1 MKSKQ
6 EILKAKILRD
16 LLILNIYKENMENQK
31 KELSLVHEN
40 SLVRKKIILLNLKK
54 ILVKWLEKIKK
65 LLQRILM
72 NIKLLLQKL
81 LNKIKKIINNRTTVI
96 SLLILFMFLAS
107 TKKAYGVENI
117 EEIKNITNLNKEN
130 IPNLFLYALLEQVH
144 QKHILENKSLD
155 LKKEMENVTKLI
167 QITNGKRLWMTGS
180 TLKRSLLI
188 AESSSALTIPVLS
201 TLLVHPAIKNDVE
214 SRFMIHLLIGLL
226 NGISLISN
234 RAQRLVK

>member
-6 EILKAKILRD
+6 EILKAKILND
-16 LLILNIYKENMENQK
+16 LLVLNIYKENMENQK

-54 ILVKWLEKIKK
+54 ILVKWVEKIQK
-65 LLQRILM
+65 LLKNVQ
-72 NIKLLLQKL
+72 LLLKIL
-81 LNKIKKIINNRTTVI
+81 LNKIKKIINNRTTLLCIIII
-96 SLLILFMFLAS
+96 SMFLAS